1 MEVNWDDF
9 EFFYTSIQ
17 FADSIIIIISVYCIA
32 DADFT
37 IFRHFKELVCQ
48 VQPF

>member
-1 MEVNWDDF
+1 MEVNSDDF

-17 FADSIIIIISVYCIA
+17 FADSIIIISVYGIA

-37 IFRHFKELVCQ
+37 IFRHFKELVRR